1 MIEKENKDY
10 LNSLLEIYE
19 KQKSIDTVSG
29 WKQLHR
35 RISIERNRRRFFI
48 FIRNSAAILLP
59 LFLAYQYLIYPIL
72 VEGRAQQ
79 EVLTVTSAPGMVI
92 KTVLPDGSEVWLN
105 ASSTLTYPQRFTDW
119 FQIYFV
125 ENNGM
130 AFGIEAG
137 GKLFLSLFRII
148 AVVFIIIYIKKL
160 IKEGFKKGFIACV
173 ALILAG
179 AFGNIIDSVFY
190 GVIFEASYAG
200 HTASFVPWGEGYS
213 TLLHGKVVDMLYFP
227 LFSGTFPNWIPFIGG
242 EDFLFFRFIFNIAD
256 SAITV
261 GVILLLLFYRK
272 TLSYS
277 LLSKSEREKYDKE
290 QKEKEITSET

>member
-1 MIEKENKDY
+1 MD
-10 LNSLLEIYE
+10 S
-19 KQKSIDTVSG
+19 
-29 WKQLHR
+29 R
-35 RISIERNRRRFFI
+35 RDKTLV
-48 FIRNSAAILLP
+48 AILVV
-59 LFLAYQYLIYPIL
+59 FMVIL
-72 VEGRAQQ
+72 VDQ
-79 EVLTVTSAPGMVI
+79 LTKILV
-92 KTVLPDGSEVWLN
+92 KTNMSLYDTIN
-105 ASSTLTYPQRFTDW
+105 ITDW

-179 AFGNIIDSVFY
+179 ASGNIIDSVFY

-213 TLLHGKVVDMLYFP
+213 TLFHGKVVDMLYFP